1 MCQDVIF
8 TSIKGSLVER
18 EYVMLR
24 IVICEDEI
32 YFADILKKQVI
43 EYLKERRIV
52 GDVTVYISGEELLAS
67 DIMPDILLMDIK
79 LPGQNGIKI
88 AEELRREGKQS
99 QIMFITSYREYVFR
113 AFDVEAVHYI
123 LKPVDVKKLFS
134 ALHKAV
140 KRAECEKNDRYGKR
154 GSDRS
159 VLLTSGGTASRVR
172 VCDIVYCE
180 VFDHQV
186 LIHTRKETIQIS
198 GTLDALQKEL
208 DDNFFR
214 CHRSYLINMDFVT
227 DKEEGAAVM
236 EGGEKVMISRRKRKE
251 FMKRLLKSC
260 REGVIS

>member
-52 GDVTVYISGEELLAS
+52 GDVTVYFSGEELLAS

-140 KRAECEKNDRYGKR
+140 MRA
-154 GSDRS
+154 
-159 VLLTSGGTASRVR
+159 
-172 VCDIVYCE
+172 
-180 VFDHQV
+180 
-186 LIHTRKETIQIS
+186 
-198 GTLDALQKEL
+198 
-208 DDNFFR
+208 
-214 CHRSYLINMDFVT
+214 
-227 DKEEGAAVM
+227 
-236 EGGEKVMISRRKRKE
+236 
-251 FMKRLLKSC
+251 
-260 REGVIS
+260 